1 MKKLKRHMLIY
12 SLLLLVSIILAAC
25 GSTNEETKKEE
36 TTTSASTTRVY
47 KDYLGHE
54 VEIPVDPERV
64 VYHGEGYGDLLALNI
79 KTVGAGFSWITN
91 YAWEDRV
98 KDVEDVGFPI
108 NVEKTLSLKPDL
120 IIIGTSD
127 EKTYSQLSKIAPT
140 IVFDTFA
147 PLNQRLTEL
156 GDILNK
162 KEEAAQWMDAY
173 TEKADKMWESLVAD
187 DIIKPDETASVLTY
201 YPGDRLFVMARAGL
215 SQVLYDSNVLKP
227 GDKIQKILDDGTGF
241 AEISTELLPEYAG
254 DRIFILTPADDEAKQ
269 STKEMMESPIWKN
282 LPAVKNGHVYTIDIE
297 KSDSDAS
304 TREWLLSQLPNM
316 LKKIANTRHFILVEM
331 SLYFLYNTFN

>member
-1 MKKLKRHMLIY
+1 MIINYGGKDMKKVNRHMLIC
-12 SLLLLVSIILAAC
+12 SLLLLVGVLLAAC
-25 GSTNEETKKEE
+25 GSNNEETNQKETATAE
-36 TTTSASTTRVY
+36 PTTRIY
-47 KDYLGHE
+47 KDYLSHE
-54 VEIPVDPERV
+54 VEIPVNPERV
-64 VYHGEGYGDLLALNI
+64 VYHGEGYGDVLALNF
-79 KTVGAGFSWITN
+79 KTVGAGFSWITD

-108 NVEKTLSLKPDL
+108 NVEQTLSLKPDL
-120 IIIGTSD
+120 IIIGTAD
-127 EKTYSQLSKIAPT
+127 DKTYAQLSKIAPT

-162 KEEAAQWMDAY
+162 KEEAAQWIADY
-173 TEKADKMWESLVAD
+173 TEKADKMWESLVTD
-187 DIIKPDETASVLTY
+187 GTVKPDETASVLTY

-227 GDKIQKILDDGTGF
+227 DDKIQKILDDGTGF

-254 DRIFILTPADDEAKQ
+254 DRIFILTPVDDEAKQ
-269 STKEMMESPIWKN
+269 STKEMMNSPIWKN
-282 LPAVKNGHVYTIDIE
+282 LPAVKNGHVYTIDIQ

-304 TREWLLSQLPNM
+304 TREWLLTELPTM
-316 LKKIANTRHFILVEM
+316 LKK
-331 SLYFLYNTFN
+331 

>member
-1 MKKLKRHMLIY
+1 MLIC

-25 GSTNEETKKEE
+25 SSTNEETKKEE
-36 TTTSASTTRVY
+36 KTTSESTTRVY

-64 VYHGEGYGDLLALNI
+64 VYHGEGYGDILALKI

-98 KDVEDVGFPI
+98 KDLEDVGFPI

-127 EKTYSQLSKIAPT
+127 DKTYSQLSKIAPT

-316 LKKIANTRHFILVEM
+316 LKK
-331 SLYFLYNTFN
+331 

>member
-1 MKKLKRHMLIY
+1 MLIC

-25 GSTNEETKKEE
+25 SSTNEETKKEE
-36 TTTSASTTRVY
+36 KTTSESTTRVY

-64 VYHGEGYGDLLALNI
+64 VYHGEGYGDLLALKI

-98 KDVEDVGFPI
+98 KDLEDVGFPI

-127 EKTYSQLSKIAPT
+127 DKTYSQLSKIAPT

-316 LKKIANTRHFILVEM
+316 LKK
-331 SLYFLYNTFN
+331 

>member
-25 GSTNEETKKEE
+25 GSTNGETKKEE
-36 TTTSASTTRVY
+36 TTTSASTTRLY

-127 EKTYSQLSKIAPT
+127 DKTYSQLSKIAPT

-162 KEEAAQWMDAY
+162 KEEATQWMDAY

-215 SQVLYDSNVLKP
+215 SQVLYDSNELKP

-254 DRIFILTPADDEAKQ
+254 DRIFILTPVDDEAKQ

-304 TREWLLSQLPNM
+304 TREWLLSQLPTM
-316 LKKIANTRHFILVEM
+316 LKK
-331 SLYFLYNTFN
+331 

>member
-1 MKKLKRHMLIY
+1 MKKLNRHMLIC
-12 SLLLLVSIILAAC
+12 SLLLLVGVLLAAC
-25 GSTNEETKKEE
+25 GSNNEETNRKETATAE
-36 TTTSASTTRVY
+36 PTTRIY

-54 VEIPVDPERV
+54 VEIPVNPERV
-64 VYHGEGYGDLLALNI
+64 VYHGEGYGDVLALNI
-79 KTVGAGFSWITN
+79 KTVGAGFSWITD

-108 NVEKTLSLKPDL
+108 NVEQTLSLKPDL

-162 KEEAAQWMDAY
+162 KEEAAQWIEDY
-173 TEKADKMWESLVAD
+173 TDKADKMWESLVAVGTV
-187 DIIKPDETASVLTY
+187 KPDETASVLTY

-227 GDKIQKILDDGTGF
+227 GHKIQKILDDGTGF

-254 DRIFILTPADDEAKQ
+254 DRIFILTPVTDEAKQ
-269 STKEMMESPIWKN
+269 STKEMMDSPIWKS
-282 LPAVKNGHVYTIDIE
+282 LPAVKNGHVYTIDIQ

-304 TREWLLSQLPNM
+304 TREWLLTELPTM
-316 LKKIANTRHFILVEM
+316 LKK
-331 SLYFLYNTFN
+331 

>member
-1 MKKLKRHMLIY
+1 MKKLNRHMLIC
-12 SLLLLVSIILAAC
+12 SLLLLMGIFMAAC
-25 GSTNEETKKEE
+25 GSSNEETNKKG
-36 TTTSASTTRVY
+36 TTATEATTRLY
-47 KDYLGHE
+47 KDYLDHE
-54 VEIPVDPERV
+54 VEIPVNPQRV

-79 KTVGAGFSWITN
+79 NTVGAGFSWITN

-127 EKTYSQLSKIAPT
+127 DKTYSQLSKIAPT
-140 IVFDTFA
+140 IVLDTFA
-147 PLNQRLTEL
+147 PLDQRLTEL

-162 KEEAAQWMDAY
+162 KDEAAQWIDDY
-173 TEKADKMWESLVAD
+173 TEKADKMWNSLVAD
-187 DIIKPDETASVLTY
+187 GSVKPDETASVLTY

-227 GDKIQKILDDGTGF
+227 SDKIQKILDDGTGF

-254 DRIFILTPADDEAKQ
+254 DRIFILTPVDDEAKQ
-269 STKEMMESPIWKN
+269 STKEMMESSIWKN
-282 LPAVKNGHVYTIDIE
+282 LPAVKNGHVYTIDIQ

-304 TREWLLSQLPNM
+304 TREWLLTQIPTM
-316 LKKIANTRHFILVEM
+316 LKK
-331 SLYFLYNTFN
+331 

>member
-1 MKKLKRHMLIY
+1 MIIIYGGRDMKKLNRHMLIC
-12 SLLLLVSIILAAC
+12 SLLLLVGIMLAAC

-36 TTTSASTTRVY
+36 TKKEEATTSESTTRVY

-54 VEIPVDPERV
+54 VEIPVNPERV

-127 EKTYSQLSKIAPT
+127 DKTYSQLSKIAPT

-147 PLNQRLTEL
+147 PLSQRLTEL

-162 KEEAAQWMDAY
+162 KEEATQWMDAY

-254 DRIFILTPADDEAKQ
+254 DRIFILTPVDDEAKQ

-282 LPAVKNGHVYTIDIE
+282 LPAVKNGHVYTFDIE

-304 TREWLLSQLPNM
+304 TREWLLSQLPTI
-316 LKKIANTRHFILVEM
+316 LKK
-331 SLYFLYNTFN
+331 

>member
-1 MKKLKRHMLIY
+1 MKKLNRHMLFC
-12 SLLLLVSIILAAC
+12 SLLLLVGVLLAAC
-25 GSTNEETKKEE
+25 GSNNEETNRKETATAE
-36 TTTSASTTRVY
+36 PTTRIY

-54 VEIPVDPERV
+54 VEIPVNPERV
-64 VYHGEGYGDLLALNI
+64 VYHGEGYGDVLALNI
-79 KTVGAGFSWITN
+79 KTVGAGFSWITD

-108 NVEKTLSLKPDL
+108 NVEQTLSLKPDL

-162 KEEAAQWMDAY
+162 KEEAAQWIEDY
-173 TEKADKMWESLVAD
+173 TDKADKMWESLVAVGTV
-187 DIIKPDETASVLTY
+187 KPDETASVLTY

-254 DRIFILTPADDEAKQ
+254 DRIFILTPVTDEAKQ
-269 STKEMMESPIWKN
+269 STKEMMDSPIWKS
-282 LPAVKNGHVYTIDIE
+282 LPAVKNGHVYTIDIQ

-304 TREWLLSQLPNM
+304 TREWLLTELPTM
-316 LKKIANTRHFILVEM
+316 FKK
-331 SLYFLYNTFN
+331 

>member
-1 MKKLKRHMLIY
+1 MIINYGGKDMRKLNRHMLIC
-12 SLLLLVSIILAAC
+12 SLLLLVGILLTAC
-25 GSTNEETKKEE
+25 GSNIQETSQKETATAE
-36 TTTSASTTRVY
+36 PTTRIY

-54 VEIPVDPERV
+54 VEIPVNPERV
-64 VYHGEGYGDLLALNI
+64 VYHGEGYGDVLALNI
-79 KTVGAGFSWITN
+79 KTVGAGFSWITD

-108 NVEKTLSLKPDL
+108 NVEQTLSLKPDL

-127 EKTYSQLSKIAPT
+127 DKTYSQLSKIAPT

-147 PLNQRLTEL
+147 PLNERLAEL

-162 KEEAAQWMDAY
+162 KEEATQWIADY
-173 TEKADKMWESLVAD
+173 TEKAGNMWESLVAD
-187 DIIKPDETASVLTY
+187 GTVKADETASVLTY

-227 GDKIQKILDDGTGF
+227 GNKIQKILDDGTGF

-254 DRIFILTPADDEAKQ
+254 DRIFILTPVDDEAKQ
-269 STKEMMESPIWKN
+269 STKEMMDSPIWKN
-282 LPAVKNGHVYTIDIE
+282 LPAVKNGHVYMIDIQ

-304 TREWLLSQLPNM
+304 TREWLLTELPTM
-316 LKKIANTRHFILVEM
+316 LKK
-331 SLYFLYNTFN
+331 

>member
-1 MKKLKRHMLIY
+1 MKKVNRHMLIC
-12 SLLLLVSIILAAC
+12 SLLLLVGVLLAAC
-25 GSTNEETKKEE
+25 GSNNEETNQKETATAE
-36 TTTSASTTRVY
+36 PTTRIY
-47 KDYLGHE
+47 KDYLSHE
-54 VEIPVDPERV
+54 VEIPVNPERV
-64 VYHGEGYGDLLALNI
+64 VYHGEGYGDVLALNF
-79 KTVGAGFSWITN
+79 KTVGAGFSWITD

-108 NVEKTLSLKPDL
+108 NVEQTLSLKPDL
-120 IIIGTSD
+120 IIIGTAD
-127 EKTYSQLSKIAPT
+127 DKTYAQLSKIAPT

-162 KEEAAQWMDAY
+162 KEEAAQWIADY
-173 TEKADKMWESLVAD
+173 TEKADKMWESLVTD
-187 DIIKPDETASVLTY
+187 GTVKPDETASVLTY

-227 GDKIQKILDDGTGF
+227 DDKIQKILDDGTGF

-254 DRIFILTPADDEAKQ
+254 DRIFILTPVDDEAKQ
-269 STKEMMESPIWKN
+269 STKEMMNSPIWKN
-282 LPAVKNGHVYTIDIE
+282 LPAVKNGHVYTIDIQ

-304 TREWLLSQLPNM
+304 TREWLLTELPTM
-316 LKKIANTRHFILVEM
+316 LKK
-331 SLYFLYNTFN
+331 

>member
-1 MKKLKRHMLIY
+1 MKKLNRHMLIC
-12 SLLLLVSIILAAC
+12 SLLLLVGIMLAAC

-36 TTTSASTTRVY
+36 ATTSESTTRVY

-162 KEEAAQWMDAY
+162 KEEATQWMDAY

-227 GDKIQKILDDGTGF
+227 GDNIQKILDDGTGF

-254 DRIFILTPADDEAKQ
+254 DRIFILTPVDDEAKQ

-282 LPAVKNGHVYTIDIE
+282 LPAVKNGHVYTFDIE
-297 KSDSDAS
+297 KGDSDAS
-304 TREWLLSQLPNM
+304 TREWLLSQLPTM
-316 LKKIANTRHFILVEM
+316 LKK
-331 SLYFLYNTFN
+331 